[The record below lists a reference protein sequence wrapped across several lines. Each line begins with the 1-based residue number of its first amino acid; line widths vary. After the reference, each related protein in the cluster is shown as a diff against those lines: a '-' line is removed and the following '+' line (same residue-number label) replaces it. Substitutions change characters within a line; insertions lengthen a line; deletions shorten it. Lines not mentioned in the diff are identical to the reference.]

1 MRERGGEIARQRLAV
16 AADDRQCNRLA
27 ALRFRFAGQCA
38 GQFRQRQAMA
48 VAELAAQRL
57 QITCESRDV
66 GSAEQAQLMRPAL
79 RAGGAITGWVLFE
92 HNVEIGAA
100 KAKRGRAAATRMLR
114 IGQTWARL
122 ARKSGGGGKR
132 GA

>member
-1 MRERGGEIARQRLAV
+1 MRERGVEIARQRLAV
-16 AADDRQCNRLA
+16 AADDRQRNRLA

-66 GSAEQAQLMRPAL
+66 GSAAQAQLMRPE
-79 RAGGAITGWVLFE
+79 RGAGGAITGWVLFE
-92 HNVEIGAA
+92 PTVGIGAR
-100 KAKRGRAAATRMLR
+100 KAQRGPAAATAVAR
-114 IGQTWARL
+114 IRPRAAGE
-122 ARKSGGGGKR
+122 GKE
-132 GA
+132 

>member
-1 MRERGGEIARQRLAV
+1 
-16 AADDRQCNRLA
+16 
-27 ALRFRFAGQCA
+27 
-38 GQFRQRQAMA
+38 MA

-92 HNVEIGAA
+92 HHVEIGAA

-114 IGQTWARL
+114 MRQPL
-122 ARKSGGGGKR
+122 ARPPAQLCRRLRIGERVDRLVDAGMGRQQPAVERKGTR
-132 GA
+132 GPAGPNPR

>member
-79 RAGGAITGWVLFE
+79 RAGGRSEE
-92 HNVEIGAA
+92 HTSELPSLMRISSAVFCLKNKSI
-100 KAKRGRAAATRMLR
+100 KIKRTN
-114 IGQTWARL
+114 
-122 ARKSGGGGKR
+122 
-132 GA
+132 